1 MEILEA
7 WESFSHAMGCAENRK
22 MRAAFLAGYVAG
34 SSQQL
39 MSADENHRRTTE
51 QLHRLVEVEIASAK
65 PATGA
70 TQ

>member
-7 WESFSHAMGCAENRK
+7 WESFSRAMGCAQNRK

-34 SSQQL
+34 SARQL
-39 MSADENHRRTTE
+39 MSADENHQRTTAD
-51 QLHRLVEVEIASAK
+51 LHRLVEVEIASAK
-65 PATGA
+65 PTGA